1 MCLQDDVLNIHWI
14 SSVSDDKVMTLAGGM
29 DMNGAVFKERGH
41 DAIDGDRDILELLDA
56 TCGDFAIK
64 ESFLIDIK
72 DALVRYNPDV
82 EIIVSP
88 LIEKR
93 HPDDDEP
100 EREEE
105 SKHDCTDVALSHF
118 VDAQDDERRD
128 EQWDEKERDQ
138 DEDARIKNNHVPAD
152 LHEHGLAGFECDEF
166 GDVVFVFHEKL
177 EREDKCR
184 GTREQQKPTD
194 EIGELHTFYSRVS
207 GAVAVP
213 VVQKNRAHHDPH
225 NEHET
230 PEDPQNVGGESYF
243 SNGSKVEIHENSV
256 SSKSEIRSTKPET
269 SPKSEIQM
277 FETNSV

>member
-1 MCLQDDVLNIHWI
+1 M
-14 SSVSDDKVMTLAGGM
+14 
-29 DMNGAVFKERGH
+29 
-41 DAIDGDRDILELLDA
+41 
-56 TCGDFAIK
+56 
-64 ESFLIDIK
+64 
-72 DALVRYNPDV
+72 
-82 EIIVSP
+82 
-88 LIEKR
+88 
-93 HPDDDEP
+93 
-100 EREEE
+100 
-105 SKHDCTDVALSHF
+105 
-118 VDAQDDERRD
+118 
-128 EQWDEKERDQ
+128 
-138 DEDARIKNNHVPAD
+138 PAD

-243 SNGSKVEIHENSV
+243 SNGSKVEIHENRVPRLPLPHQRVVDHLSV
-256 SSKSEIRSTKPET
+256 EVDADDLHFHNVTKRVGFLCSFADQAVFLWFELKVIAAEIADTDET
-269 SPKSEIQM
+269 
-277 FETNSV
+277 FGT